1 MLLEVPEKLQ
11 DTELTTQIVDVL
23 AKLTQKEFY
32 DEAVLRFQHAQALD
46 CLAKL
51 RMAIRSIKGTS
62 PSVKSERLR
71 VQRLLRNV
79 AAMTSLTDT
88 RPARKRGLARNIP
101 RLRVGLVCT
110 S

>member
-1 MLLEVPEKLQ
+1 MSDQHVEVAIASAEMLLEVPEKLQ

-62 PSVKSERLR
+62 P
-71 VQRLLRNV
+71 
-79 AAMTSLTDT
+79 
-88 RPARKRGLARNIP
+88 RP
-101 RLRVGLVCT
+101 
-110 S
+110 